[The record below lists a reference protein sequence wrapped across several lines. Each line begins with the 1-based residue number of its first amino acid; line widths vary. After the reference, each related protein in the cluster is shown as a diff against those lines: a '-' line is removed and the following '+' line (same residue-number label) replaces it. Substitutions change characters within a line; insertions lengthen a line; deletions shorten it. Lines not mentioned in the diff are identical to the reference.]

1 MAKKVVEE
9 EDEFDE
15 GEEEKVVKSKDFD
28 EKSGKVYHVSKRPKD
43 NKWQIRIRG
52 GKKAIKLFD
61 TKVQAEAYVKVLA
74 ENQNASV
81 IFHKSK
87 GPNKGKMSKK

>member
-1 MAKKVVEE
+1 MAKKEVE

-15 GEEEKVVKSKDFD
+15 GEVEKGVDKKGAK
-28 EKSGKVYHVSKRPKD
+28 EKSGKVYHVSKRAKD
-43 NKWQIRIRG
+43 NKWQIRIRD

-61 TKVQAEAYVKVLA
+61 TKVQAEEYARTLA

-81 IFHKSK
+81 VFHKSK
-87 GPNKGKMSKK
+87 GPNKGKMSKR